1 MTTDKGRRLGRG
13 LEALLARTPA
23 KLETSAPATTPAAPG
38 TSTTDDAT
46 PSGALTAATNRGGS
60 VAPDTPFRPLPLAQI
75 RPNPLQP
82 RKEFKAEDLA
92 DLEASLR
99 VSGLLQPVTVRPAPQ
114 GGGYELIA
122 GERRFRAAQ
131 RLGWTEI
138 PAIVRD
144 VDEKTLLSLAMV
156 ENLQRADLNPIEEAE
171 GYQQLITDFT
181 LTQQEVADIVGKD
194 RSTVANML
202 RLLALPA
209 SVRRMVREGQLSV
222 GHARALLGIGDETR
236 IADVA
241 RSAIAEGW
249 SVREVERQVRE
260 ASPKGAKV
268 KGESKTTG
276 ATTPD
281 LRSAEVRRVE
291 DLIRKRLGTDTK
303 VVQTG
308 TNAGE
313 IRLSFYTADDFERL
327 AELLIGGP
335 LDGED

>member
-1 MTTDKGRRLGRG
+1 MNTDKGRRLGRG
-13 LEALLARTPA
+13 LEALLARAPA
-23 KLETSAPATTPAAPG
+23 RTEAVPAPATPTATTTPATAG
-38 TSTTDDAT
+38 AT
-46 PSGALTAATNRGGS
+46 PPSATGPTAD
-60 VAPDTPFRPLPLAQI
+60 DTPFRPLPLAQI

-202 RLLALPA
+202 RLLTLPA

-260 ASPKGAKV
+260 AGPKGAAK
-268 KGESKTTG
+268 KAAAAAAQTKS
-276 ATTPD
+276 PD
-281 LRSAEVRRVE
+281 LRTAEVRRVE
-291 DLIRKRLGTDTK
+291 DEIRKRLGTDTK
-303 VVQTG
+303 IVQTG
-308 TNAGE
+308 TNSGE
-313 IRLSFYTADDFERL
+313 IRLTFYSADDFERL
-327 AELLIGGP
+327 AELLLGTP
-335 LDGED
+335 LDH

>member
-1 MTTDKGRRLGRG
+1 MSTDKGRRLGRG
-13 LEALLARTPA
+13 LEALLAR
-23 KLETSAPATTPAAPG
+23 APARTEAVPAPATPTATTTPAAAGATPPSATG
-38 TSTTDDAT
+38 PTDD
-46 PSGALTAATNRGGS
+46 
-60 VAPDTPFRPLPLAQI
+60 DTPFRPLPLAQI

-222 GHARALLGIGDETR
+222 GHARALLGIGDETH

-260 ASPKGAKV
+260 AGPKGAAK
-268 KGESKTTG
+268 KAAAAAAQTKS
-276 ATTPD
+276 PD
-281 LRSAEVRRVE
+281 LRTAEVRRVE
-291 DLIRKRLGTDTK
+291 DEIRKRLGTDTK
-303 VVQTG
+303 IVQTG
-308 TNAGE
+308 TNSGE
-313 IRLSFYTADDFERL
+313 IRLTFYSADDFERL
-327 AELLIGGP
+327 AELLLGTP
-335 LDGED
+335 LDH